1 MGANYYTAW
10 IDDTTRFRASDMN
23 APLITIDR
31 ALTYFKGTFI
41 GCDGVVSWSAG
52 TLTWS
57 DTIHIYF
64 NRADG
69 DACHNTIA
77 AGSIA
82 LSDSEFAY
90 VDLSETNDAAVT
102 VAKAAFSPDN
112 ASNFITYNRLLLGYR
127 NAADDGFY
135 PEELSGIFAMKI
147 AEGEFVEK
155 ATYNANTVLAATTDD
170 TPAAVT
176 IAEQQVLGRITG
188 GNIKGLSAAELAT
201 LIGALTATLFDAY
214 SILYADTD
222 NTPAALTVGASTVVG
237 RKSTGGIAAL
247 SMADLRTEL
256 ANLDGREQE
265 ITCAASVTI
274 DWSAGATARMLFD
287 RDSVD
292 LTLSN
297 GVNGKVYRLLLKQ
310 SAGGSDT
317 LTWTTT
323 VKWRGGSAPTLTTA
337 GNAIDILTFVY
348 INGAWYG
355 DCALNF
361 A

>member
-23 APLITIDR
+23 APLVTMDR
-31 ALTYFKGTFI
+31 ALTYFKGAFV
-41 GCDGVVSWSAG
+41 GCDGILSWSAG

-64 NRADG
+64 NRSDG

-155 ATYNANTVLAATTDD
+155 ATYNA
-170 TPAAVT
+170 
-176 IAEQQVLGRITG
+176 
-188 GNIKGLSAAELAT
+188 
-201 LIGALTATLFDAY
+201 Y
-214 SILYADTD
+214 SILYADSD
-222 NTPAALTVGASTVVG
+222 DTPAALTVGASTVVG

-256 ANLDGREQE
+256 ANLDGREQP
-265 ITCAASVTI
+265 ITCADSVTI
-274 DWSAGATARMLFD
+274 DWSAGATARMTFD
-287 RDSVD
+287 RDVVD
-292 LTLSN
+292 FTFSN
-297 GVNGKVYRLLLKQ
+297 PVNGKVYRLLLKQ
-310 SAGGSDT
+310 SAGGSDV

-323 VKWRGGSAPTLTTA
+323 IKWRGGAAPTLSTA
-337 GNAIDILTFVY
+337 GNAEDIMTFVY

>member
-23 APLITIDR
+23 APLITVDR
-31 ALTYFKGTFI
+31 ALTYFKGAFV
-41 GCDGVVSWSAG
+41 GCDGVLSWSAG

-201 LIGALTATLFDAY
+201 LIGAVTATLFNAY
-214 SILYADTD
+214 SVLYADTD
-222 NTPAALTVGASTVVG
+222 NTPAALTVAASTVVG

-265 ITCAASVTI
+265 ITCADTVTI

-287 RDSVD
+287 RDSVA

-297 GVNGKVYRLLLKQ
+297 GVNGKVYRLLAKQ
-310 SAGGSDT
+310 SAGGSDVF
-317 LTWTTT
+317 TWTTT

>member
-102 VAKAAFSPDN
+102 VAKAALSPDN

-155 ATYNANTVLAATTDD
+155 STYNVNTILAATADD
-170 TPAAVT
+170 TPV
-176 IAEQQVLGRITG
+176 
-188 GNIKGLSAAELAT
+188 
-201 LIGALTATLFDAY
+201 
-214 SILYADTD
+214 
-222 NTPAALTVGASTVVG
+222 PLTVAASTVVG
-237 RKSTGGIAAL
+237 RKSTGDIAAL

-256 ANLDGREQE
+256 SNLDGREQP
-265 ITCAASVTI
+265 ITCADTVTI
-274 DWSAGATARMLFD
+274 DWSVGSTARMLFD
-287 RDSVD
+287 RDTVGV
-292 LTLSN
+292 TLSN
-297 GVNGKVYRLLLKQ
+297 PVNGQVYRLLVKQ
-310 SAGGSDT
+310 SAGGSDV

-323 VKWRGGSAPTLTTA
+323 VKWRGGEAPTLSTA
-337 GNAIDILTFVY
+337 GNAEDIITLVY

-355 DCALNF
+355 DGATGF
-361 A
+361 AVPA

>member
-23 APLITIDR
+23 APLVTMDR
-31 ALTYFKGTFI
+31 ALTYFKGAFV
-41 GCDGVVSWSAG
+41 GCDGILSWSAG

-64 NRADG
+64 NRSDG

-77 AGSIA
+77 AGSVA

-90 VDLSETNDAAVT
+90 VDLSETNDAVVT

-127 NAADDGFY
+127 NAADDSFY

-155 ATYNANTVLAATTDD
+155 DTYNA
-170 TPAAVT
+170 
-176 IAEQQVLGRITG
+176 
-188 GNIKGLSAAELAT
+188 
-201 LIGALTATLFDAY
+201 Y
-214 SILYADTD
+214 SVLYADTD

-256 ANLDGREQE
+256 SNLDGREQE
-265 ITCAASVTI
+265 ITCADSVTI
-274 DWSAGATARMLFD
+274 DWSAGATAWMLFD
-287 RDSVD
+287 RNTVA
-292 LTLSN
+292 LTLS
-297 GVNGKVYRLLLKQ
+297 GGANGKVYRLLLTQ
-310 SAGGSDT
+310 GDGSDV
-317 LTWTTT
+317 LTYSTTI
-323 VKWRGGSAPTLTTA
+323 KWRGGAAPTLSTGA
-337 GNAIDILTFVY
+337 GAIDIMTFVY
-348 INGAWYG
+348 INGVWYG

-361 A
+361 ASV